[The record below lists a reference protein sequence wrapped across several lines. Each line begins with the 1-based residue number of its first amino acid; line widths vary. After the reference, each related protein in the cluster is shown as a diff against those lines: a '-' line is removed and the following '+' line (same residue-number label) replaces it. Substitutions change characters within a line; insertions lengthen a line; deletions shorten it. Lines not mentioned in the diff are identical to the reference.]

1 MFTLSQTSRAWFID
15 RARQAREERLVQKE
29 RERAAVVI
37 QAHVRSFL
45 CRSRLQR
52 DIRREIDD
60 FFKAH
65 DPESTK
71 RSALCIFKIARKLLF
86 LFRIKED
93 NERFEKLCRS
103 ILSSMDAENEP
114 KVWYVSLACSK
125 DLTLLW
131 IKQIKNILWYCCDF
145 LKQLKPEILQ
155 DSRLI
160 TLYLT
165 MLVTFTDTSTW
176 KILRGKGESLRPA
189 MNHVCANIM
198 GHLNQHGFYSVLQIL
213 LTRGLA
219 RPRPCLSKG
228 TLTAAFSLALRPV
241 IAAQFSDNLIRPFL
255 IHIMSVPAL
264 VTHLSTVTPERL
276 TVLESHDMLRKF
288 IIFLRDED
296 RCRDV
301 CESLEGCHT
310 LCLMGNLLHL
320 GSLSP
325 RVLEEETDGFVSLLT
340 QMLCYCQK
348 YVSQKKSNLTH
359 WHPVL
364 GWFSQSVD
372 YGLNESMHLITKQ
385 LQFLWGVPL
394 IRIFFYDI
402 LSKKLLESQEPAH
415 AQPASPQNVL
425 PVKSLLKR
433 AFQKSASVRNI
444 LRPVGGKRV
453 DSAEVQKVCNICVL
467 YQTAL
472 TTLTQIRLQI
482 LTGLTYLDD
491 LLPKLWAFICEL
503 GPHGGLKL
511 FLECLNNDTE
521 ESKQL
526 LAMLMLFCDC
536 SRHLITILDDIEVYE
551 EQISFKLE
559 ELVTISSF
567 LNCFVFK
574 MIWDGIVENAKGET
588 LELFQSVHG
597 WLMVLYE
604 RDCRRRFTP
613 EDHWLRKDLKPS
625 VLFQELDRDRKRAQL
640 ILQYIPHVIPHKNR
654 VLLFRTMVTK
664 EKEKLGLVETSSASP
679 HVTHITI
686 RRSRMLEDGYEQLRQ
701 LSQHAMKGV
710 IRVKF
715 VNDLGVDEAGIDQ
728 DGVFK
733 EFLEEIIK
741 RVFDPALNL
750 FKTTSGDERLYPSP
764 TSYIHENYLQLFE
777 FVGKMLGKAV
787 YEGIVVDVPFASFFL
802 SQLLGHHHS
811 VFYSSV
817 DELPS
822 LDSEFYKN
830 LTSIKRYDG
839 DIADLGL
846 TLSYDEDVMGQLVCH
861 ELIPG
866 GKTIPVTNENK
877 ISYIHLMAHFRMH
890 TQIKNQ
896 TAALIS
902 GFRSI
907 IKPEWIRMF
916 STPELQRL
924 ISGDNAEIDLE
935 DLKKHTVYYGGFHG
949 SHRVIIWLWDIL
961 ASDFTPDERAMFLK
975 FVTSCSRPPLLGFA
989 YLKPPFSIRC
999 VEVSDDQV
1007 PPQGGWGRAS
1017 LGQCSLTSL
1026 LVVVCCAHCVGPL
1039 PSPRISKASSWTPQS
1054 QVRTAPQFSRQE
1066 TQPAPERLPTDSALS
1081 WQPLSLSFLREGYP
1095 EWGWVHAVF
1104 SGIWPHQGSRSEA
1117 AWEKVREWAQEADR
1131 RRLECYSYP
1140 SRLCTSRL
1148 AASFPHWPKEKEC
1161 LQGYGAL
1168 CVPSLAHCGCSN
1180 ERPTPHKNPVATC
1193 GCSCLS

>member
-1 MFTLSQTSRAWFID
+1 MFTVSQTSRAWFID

-29 RERAAVVI
+29 RERAAIGI
-37 QAHVRSFL
+37 QARVRSFL
-45 CRSRLQR
+45 CRRRLQR
-52 DIRREIDD
+52 DIRREIDE
-60 FFKAH
+60 FFKA
-65 DPESTK
+65 DDTGSSR

-86 LFRIKED
+86 LFRMKED
-93 NERFEKLCRS
+93 NERFEKLCRC

-114 KVWYVSLACSK
+114 KVWYVSLALSK

-131 IKQIKNILWYCCDF
+131 IKQIKDLLWHCCEF
-145 LKQLKPEILQ
+145 LEQLKPEILQ
-155 DSRLI
+155 ESRLV

-189 MNHVCANIM
+189 MNHICANIM
-198 GHLNQHGFYSVLQIL
+198 GHLNQRGLYSVLQIL

-255 IHIMSVPAL
+255 VHIMSVPAL
-264 VTHLSTVTPERL
+264 VTHLSVVTPERL
-276 TVLESHDMLRKF
+276 TVVESHDMLRKF
-288 IIFLRDED
+288 ITFLRAKD

-301 CESLEGCHT
+301 CESLEGSHT

-348 YVSQKKSNLTH
+348 YVTQKKSNLTH

-372 YGLNESMHLITKQ
+372 YGLNESMPLVTKQ

-394 IRIFFYDI
+394 IRIFFSDI
-402 LSKKLLESQEPAH
+402 LSKKLLENQEPAAH
-415 AQPASPQNVL
+415 VQPASPQNVL
-425 PVKSLLKR
+425 PVKNLLKR

-444 LRPVGGKRV
+444 LKPVGGKRV
-453 DSAEVQKVCNICVL
+453 DSAEVQKVCSICVL
-467 YQTAL
+467 YQTSL

-567 LNCFVFK
+567 LNSFVFK

-604 RDCRRRFTP
+604 RDCRRRFAP

-625 VLFQELDRDRKRAQL
+625 VLFQELDKDRKRAQL

-654 VLLFRTMVTK
+654 VLLFRNMVTK

-839 DIADLGL
+839 DISDLGL

-907 IKPEWIRMF
+907 IKPEWTRMF

-961 ASDFTPDERAMFLK
+961 ASDFTPNERAMFLK
-975 FVTSCSRPPLLGFA
+975 DTGDTLGSVLRGF
-989 YLKPPFSIRC
+989 FTIRKR
-999 VEVSDDQV
+999 E
-1007 PPQGGWGRAS
+1007 PGG
-1017 LGQCSLTSL
+1017 
-1026 LVVVCCAHCVGPL
+1026 
-1039 PSPRISKASSWTPQS
+1039 
-1054 QVRTAPQFSRQE
+1054 
-1066 TQPAPERLPTDSALS
+1066 RLPTSSTCFNLLKLPNYS
-1081 WQPLSLSFLREGYP
+1081 KKSVLREKLRYAISMNTGF
-1095 EWGWVHAVF
+1095 E
-1104 SGIWPHQGSRSEA
+1104 
-1117 AWEKVREWAQEADR
+1117 
-1131 RRLECYSYP
+1131 
-1140 SRLCTSRL
+1140 
-1148 AASFPHWPKEKEC
+1148 
-1161 LQGYGAL
+1161 
-1168 CVPSLAHCGCSN
+1168 
-1180 ERPTPHKNPVATC
+1180 
-1193 GCSCLS
+1193 LS

>member
-1 MFTLSQTSRAWFID
+1 MFTVSQTSRAWFID

-29 RERAAVVI
+29 RERAALEI

-45 CRSRLQR
+45 CRRRLQR
-52 DIRREIDD
+52 DIRREIDE
-60 FFKAH
+60 FFKA
-65 DPESTK
+65 DDSGSSK
-71 RSALCIFKIARKLLF
+71 RSALCIFKVARKLLF
-86 LFRIKED
+86 LFKIKED
-93 NERFEKLCRS
+93 NERLEKLCRS

-114 KVWYVSLACSK
+114 KVWYVSLALSK
-125 DLTLLW
+125 DLTFLW
-131 IKQIKNILWYCCDF
+131 IKQIKAILWYCCEF
-145 LKQLKPEILQ
+145 LEQLKPEILQ

-160 TLYLT
+160 TLCLT

-189 MNHVCANIM
+189 MNHICANIM
-198 GHLNQHGFYSVLQIL
+198 GHLNQRGFYSVMQVL

-241 IAAQFSDNLIRPFL
+241 IAAQFSDNLLRPFL
-255 IHIMSVPAL
+255 LHVMSVPAL

-276 TVLESHDMLRKF
+276 TILESHDMLRKF
-288 IIFLRDED
+288 IVFLRDQD
-296 RCRDV
+296 RCRDI

-325 RVLEEETDGFVSLLT
+325 RVLEEEMDGFVSLLT

-372 YGLNESMHLITKQ
+372 YGLNESMHLITRQ

-394 IRIFFYDI
+394 IRIFFSDI
-402 LSKKLLESQEPAH
+402 LSKKLLENQEPA
-415 AQPASPQNVL
+415 APVPPPSPQNVL
-425 PVKSLLKR
+425 PVKNLLKR
-433 AFQKSASVRNI
+433 AFQKSTSVRNI

-467 YQTAL
+467 YQTSL

-503 GPHGGLKL
+503 GPHGGLRL

-536 SRHLITILDDIEVYE
+536 SRHLITVRKE
-551 EQISFKLE
+551 
-559 ELVTISSF
+559 
-567 LNCFVFK
+567 
-574 MIWDGIVENAKGET
+574 GIADVITTAKGET

-604 RDCRRRFTP
+604 RDCRRRFAP

-625 VLFQELDRDRKRAQL
+625 VLFQELDKDRKRAQL

-654 VLLFRTMVTK
+654 VLLFRNMVTK

-750 FKTTSGDERLYPSP
+750 FTTTSGDERLYPSP

-811 VFYSSV
+811 IFYSSV

-924 ISGDNAEIDLE
+924 ISGDNAEMDLE
-935 DLKKHTVYYGGFHG
+935 DLKRHTVYYGGFHG

-961 ASDFTPDERAMFLK
+961 ASDFTPEERAMFLK

-999 VEVSDDQV
+999 VEVSDDQDTGDTLGSV
-1007 PPQGGWGRAS
+1007 LRGFFTIRKREPGG
-1017 LGQCSLTSL
+1017 
-1026 LVVVCCAHCVGPL
+1026 
-1039 PSPRISKASSWTPQS
+1039 
-1054 QVRTAPQFSRQE
+1054 
-1066 TQPAPERLPTDSALS
+1066 RLPTSSTCFNLLKLPNYS
-1081 WQPLSLSFLREGYP
+1081 KKSVLREKLRYAISMNTGF
-1095 EWGWVHAVF
+1095 E
-1104 SGIWPHQGSRSEA
+1104 
-1117 AWEKVREWAQEADR
+1117 
-1131 RRLECYSYP
+1131 
-1140 SRLCTSRL
+1140 
-1148 AASFPHWPKEKEC
+1148 
-1161 LQGYGAL
+1161 
-1168 CVPSLAHCGCSN
+1168 
-1180 ERPTPHKNPVATC
+1180 
-1193 GCSCLS
+1193 LS

>member
-1 MFTLSQTSRAWFID
+1 MFSASQSSKAQFLD
-15 RARQAREERLVQKE
+15 KARQAREERRELKE
-29 RERAAVVI
+29 RERAAVQI
-37 QAHVRSFL
+37 QALIRRFL
-45 CRSRLQR
+45 CRCCLQR
-52 DIRREIDD
+52 EIRREVED
-60 FFKAH
+60 FFGAN
-65 DPESTK
+65 ESGSNK
-71 RSALCIFKIARKLLF
+71 RSALSVFRIARKLLF
-86 LFRIKED
+86 VFNQRED
-93 NERFEKLCRS
+93 KERFEKLCRC
-103 ILSSMDAENEP
+103 ILNSMDVENEP
-114 KVWYVSLACSK
+114 KVWYVSLALSK

-131 IKQIKNILWYCCDF
+131 IKQIKDILWFCCEF
-145 LKQLKPEILQ
+145 LKQLKPDILQ
-155 DSRLI
+155 DSRLVN
-160 TLYLT
+160 LHLT

-176 KILRGKGESLRPA
+176 KILRGKGETLRPA
-189 MNHVCANIM
+189 MNHICANIM
-198 GHLNQHGFYSVLQIL
+198 GHLNQKGFYSVLQ
-213 LTRGLA
+213 RLA
-219 RPRPCLSKG
+219 
-228 TLTAAFSLALRPV
+228 V
-241 IAAQFSDNLIRPFL
+241 I
-255 IHIMSVPAL
+255 
-264 VTHLSTVTPERL
+264 
-276 TVLESHDMLRKF
+276 ESHDLFRKF
-288 IIFLRDED
+288 ILFLSHEAQ
-296 RCRDV
+296 CRDV
-301 CESLEGCHT
+301 CVCLEGSHT
-310 LCLMGNLLHL
+310 LCLLGNLVYL
-320 GSLSP
+320 GSLND
-325 RVLEEETDGFVSLLT
+325 RVLEEETAHFVGVLIH
-340 QMLCYCQK
+340 MLSYCQK

-364 GWFSQSVD
+364 GWFSQTVD
-372 YGLNESMHLITKQ
+372 YGLNESMPLLTKQ
-385 LQFLWGVPL
+385 LQHLWGVHM
-394 IRIFFYDI
+394 IRILFSDV
-402 LSKKLLESQEPAH
+402 LSKKLLESQEVAQLP
-415 AQPASPQNVL
+415 AQPVSPQNSL
-425 PVKSLLKR
+425 PMKNLFKR

-444 LRPVGGKRV
+444 LKPVGGKRV
-453 DSAEVQKVCNICVL
+453 DSAEVQKVCSICVL
-467 YQTAL
+467 YQTTL

-503 GPHGGLKL
+503 GPQGGLKL

-521 ESKQL
+521 ESKRL

-567 LNCFVFK
+567 LNSFVFK
-574 MIWDGIVENAKGET
+574 MIWDGIVETARGET
-588 LELFQSVHG
+588 LELFHSVHG

-604 RDCRRRFTP
+604 RDCRRRFAP

-625 VLFQELDRDRKRAQL
+625 VLFQELDKDKKRAQL
-640 ILQYIPHVIPHKNR
+640 LLQYIPHVIPHKNR
-654 VLLFRTMVTK
+654 VLLFRNMVTK

-701 LSQHAMKGV
+701 LSQNAMKGV

-741 RVFDPALNL
+741 KVFDPALNL

-839 DIADLGL
+839 DISDLGL

-861 ELIPG
+861 ELVPG

-890 TQIKNQ
+890 TQIKSQ
-896 TAALIS
+896 TAALIG

-916 STPELQRL
+916 SAPELQRL

-961 ASDFTPDERAMFLK
+961 ANDFSPEERAMFLK

-999 VEVSDDQV
+999 VEVSDDQDTGDTLGSV
-1007 PPQGGWGRAS
+1007 LRGFFTIRKKEPGG
-1017 LGQCSLTSL
+1017 
-1026 LVVVCCAHCVGPL
+1026 
-1039 PSPRISKASSWTPQS
+1039 
-1054 QVRTAPQFSRQE
+1054 
-1066 TQPAPERLPTDSALS
+1066 RLPTSSTCFNLLKLPNYS
-1081 WQPLSLSFLREGYP
+1081 KKSILREKLRYAISMNTGF
-1095 EWGWVHAVF
+1095 E
-1104 SGIWPHQGSRSEA
+1104 
-1117 AWEKVREWAQEADR
+1117 
-1131 RRLECYSYP
+1131 
-1140 SRLCTSRL
+1140 
-1148 AASFPHWPKEKEC
+1148 
-1161 LQGYGAL
+1161 
-1168 CVPSLAHCGCSN
+1168 
-1180 ERPTPHKNPVATC
+1180 
-1193 GCSCLS
+1193 LS

>member
-1 MFTLSQTSRAWFID
+1 MNMFSASQSSKAQFLD
-15 RARQAREERLVQKE
+15 KARQAREERRELKE
-29 RERAAVVI
+29 RERAAVLV
-37 QAHVRSFL
+37 QALVRRFL
-45 CRSRLQR
+45 CRCRLQR
-52 DIRREIDD
+52 EIRREVED
-60 FFKAH
+60 FFGTN
-65 DPESTK
+65 ESGSSK
-71 RSALCIFKIARKLLF
+71 RSALSVFRITRKLLF
-86 LFRIKED
+86 VFNPKED
-93 NERFEKLCRS
+93 RERFEKLCRC
-103 ILSSMDAENEP
+103 ILNSMDAENEP
-114 KVWYVSLACSK
+114 KVWYVSLALSK

-131 IKQIKNILWYCCDF
+131 IKQIKDILWFCCEF
-145 LKQLKPEILQ
+145 LKQLKPDILQ
-155 DSRLI
+155 DSRLVS
-160 TLYLT
+160 LHLT

-176 KILRGKGESLRPA
+176 KILRGKGETLRPA
-189 MNHVCANIM
+189 MNHICANIM
-198 GHLNQHGFYSVLQIL
+198 GHLNQKGFYSVLQIL
-213 LTRGLA
+213 LTNGLA
-219 RPRPCLSKG
+219 RSRPSLSKG
-228 TLTAAFSLALRPV
+228 SLTAVFSLALRPV
-241 IAAQFSDNLIRPFL
+241 VAAQFSDNLLRSFL
-255 IHIMSVPAL
+255 IHIMSVPAIM
-264 VTHLSTVTPERL
+264 THLATLTPERL
-276 TVLESHDMLRKF
+276 VVIESHELFRKF
-288 IIFLRDED
+288 ILFLSREAQ
-296 RCRDV
+296 CRDV
-301 CESLEGCHT
+301 CVCLEGSHT
-310 LCLMGNLLHL
+310 LCLLGNLVFL
-320 GSLSP
+320 GSLNDK
-325 RVLEEETDGFVSLLT
+325 VLEEETAHFVGVLIH
-340 QMLCYCQK
+340 MLSYCQK

-364 GWFSQSVD
+364 GWFSQTVD
-372 YGLNESMHLITKQ
+372 YGLNESMPLLTKQ
-385 LQFLWGVPL
+385 LQHLWGVHM
-394 IRIFFYDI
+394 IRILFCDV
-402 LSKKLLESQEPAH
+402 LSKKLLENQEVAQLPSQPI
-415 AQPASPQNVL
+415 SPQNSL
-425 PVKSLLKR
+425 PMKNLFKR

-444 LRPVGGKRV
+444 LKPVGGKRV
-453 DSAEVQKVCNICVL
+453 DSAEVQKVCSICVL
-467 YQTAL
+467 YQTTL

-503 GPHGGLKL
+503 GPQGGLKL

-521 ESKQL
+521 ESKRL

-567 LNCFVFK
+567 LNSFVFK
-574 MIWDGIVENAKGET
+574 MIWDGIVENARGET
-588 LELFQSVHG
+588 LELFHSVHG

-604 RDCRRRFTP
+604 RDCRRRFAP

-625 VLFQELDRDRKRAQL
+625 VLFQELDKDKKRAQL
-640 ILQYIPHVIPHKNR
+640 LLQYIPHVIPHKNR
-654 VLLFRTMVTK
+654 VLLFRNMVTK

-701 LSQHAMKGV
+701 LSQNAMKGV

-741 RVFDPALNL
+741 KVFDPALNL

-787 YEGIVVDVPFASFFL
+787 YE
-802 SQLLGHHHS
+802 
-811 VFYSSV
+811 
-817 DELPS
+817 
-822 LDSEFYKN
+822 
-830 LTSIKRYDG
+830 RYDG
-839 DIADLGL
+839 DISDLGL

-861 ELIPG
+861 ELVPG

-890 TQIKNQ
+890 TQIKSQ

-916 STPELQRL
+916 SAPELQRL

-961 ASDFTPDERAMFLK
+961 GNDFSPEERAMFLK

-999 VEVSDDQV
+999 VEVSDDQDTGDTLGSV
-1007 PPQGGWGRAS
+1007 LRGFFTIRKKEPGG
-1017 LGQCSLTSL
+1017 
-1026 LVVVCCAHCVGPL
+1026 
-1039 PSPRISKASSWTPQS
+1039 
-1054 QVRTAPQFSRQE
+1054 
-1066 TQPAPERLPTDSALS
+1066 RLPTSSTCFNLLKLPNYS
-1081 WQPLSLSFLREGYP
+1081 KKSILREKLRYAISMNTGF
-1095 EWGWVHAVF
+1095 E
-1104 SGIWPHQGSRSEA
+1104 
-1117 AWEKVREWAQEADR
+1117 
-1131 RRLECYSYP
+1131 
-1140 SRLCTSRL
+1140 
-1148 AASFPHWPKEKEC
+1148 
-1161 LQGYGAL
+1161 
-1168 CVPSLAHCGCSN
+1168 
-1180 ERPTPHKNPVATC
+1180 
-1193 GCSCLS
+1193 LS

>member
-1 MFTLSQTSRAWFID
+1 PLCSSFLRCSLQGSASQSSKAQFLD
-15 RARQAREERLVQKE
+15 KARQAREERRELKE
-29 RERAAVVI
+29 RERAAVQI
-37 QAHVRSFL
+37 QALVRRFL
-45 CRSRLQR
+45 CRCHLQKE
-52 DIRREIDD
+52 IRREVED
-60 FFKAH
+60 FFGTT
-65 DPESTK
+65 ESGASK
-71 RSALCIFKIARKLLF
+71 RSALSVFRIARKLLF
-86 LFRIKED
+86 VFNHKED
-93 NERFEKLCRS
+93 KERFEKLCRC
-103 ILSSMDAENEP
+103 ILNSMDVENEP
-114 KVWYVSLACSK
+114 KVWYVSLALSK

-131 IKQIKNILWYCCDF
+131 IKQIKDILWFCCEF
-145 LKQLKPEILQ
+145 LKQLKPDILQ
-155 DSRLI
+155 DSRLVN
-160 TLYLT
+160 LHLT

-176 KILRGKGESLRPA
+176 KILRGKGETLRPA
-189 MNHVCANIM
+189 MNHICANIM
-198 GHLNQHGFYSVLQIL
+198 GHLNQKGFYSVLQIL
-213 LTRGLA
+213 LTNGLA
-219 RPRPCLSKG
+219 RSRPSLSKG
-228 TLTAAFSLALRPV
+228 SLTAIFSLALRPV
-241 IAAQFSDNLIRPFL
+241 VAAQFSDNLLRSFL
-255 IHIMSVPAL
+255 IHIMSVPAIM
-264 VTHLSTVTPERL
+264 THLATLTPERL
-276 TVLESHDMLRKF
+276 AVIESHDLLRKF
-288 IIFLRDED
+288 IIFLSREAQ
-296 RCRDV
+296 CRDV
-301 CESLEGCHT
+301 CVCLEGSHT
-310 LCLMGNLLHL
+310 LCLLGNLVYL
-320 GSLSP
+320 GSLNDK
-325 RVLEEETDGFVSLLT
+325 VLEDETAHFVGVLIH
-340 QMLCYCQK
+340 MLSY
-348 YVSQKKSNLTH
+348 YL
-359 WHPVL
+359 
-364 GWFSQSVD
+364 F
-372 YGLNESMHLITKQ
+372 
-385 LQFLWGVPL
+385 
-394 IRIFFYDI
+394 
-402 LSKKLLESQEPAH
+402 
-415 AQPASPQNVL
+415 
-425 PVKSLLKR
+425 KR

-444 LRPVGGKRV
+444 LKPVGGKRV
-453 DSAEVQKVCNICVL
+453 DSAEVQKVCSICVL
-467 YQTAL
+467 YQTTL

-503 GPHGGLKL
+503 GPQGGLKL

-521 ESKQL
+521 ESKRL

-567 LNCFVFK
+567 LNSFVFK
-574 MIWDGIVENAKGET
+574 MIWDGIVENARGET
-588 LELFQSVHG
+588 LELFHSVHG

-604 RDCRRRFTP
+604 RDCRRRFAP

-625 VLFQELDRDRKRAQL
+625 VLFQELDKDKKRAQL
-640 ILQYIPHVIPHKNR
+640 LLQYIPHVIPHKN
-654 VLLFRTMVTK
+654 
-664 EKEKLGLVETSSASP
+664 
-679 HVTHITI
+679 
-686 RRSRMLEDGYEQLRQ
+686 DGYEQLRQ
-701 LSQHAMKGV
+701 LSQNAMKGV

-741 RVFDPALNL
+741 KVFDPALNL

-839 DIADLGL
+839 DISDLGL

-861 ELIPG
+861 ELVPG

-890 TQIKNQ
+890 TQIKSQ

-916 STPELQRL
+916 SAPELQRL

-961 ASDFTPDERAMFLK
+961 ANDFSPEERAMFLK

-999 VEVSDDQV
+999 VEVSDDQDTGDTLGSV
-1007 PPQGGWGRAS
+1007 LRGFFTIRKKEPGG
-1017 LGQCSLTSL
+1017 
-1026 LVVVCCAHCVGPL
+1026 
-1039 PSPRISKASSWTPQS
+1039 
-1054 QVRTAPQFSRQE
+1054 
-1066 TQPAPERLPTDSALS
+1066 RLPTSSTCFNLLKLPNYS
-1081 WQPLSLSFLREGYP
+1081 KKSILREKLRYAISMNTGF
-1095 EWGWVHAVF
+1095 E
-1104 SGIWPHQGSRSEA
+1104 
-1117 AWEKVREWAQEADR
+1117 
-1131 RRLECYSYP
+1131 
-1140 SRLCTSRL
+1140 
-1148 AASFPHWPKEKEC
+1148 
-1161 LQGYGAL
+1161 
-1168 CVPSLAHCGCSN
+1168 
-1180 ERPTPHKNPVATC
+1180 
-1193 GCSCLS
+1193 LS